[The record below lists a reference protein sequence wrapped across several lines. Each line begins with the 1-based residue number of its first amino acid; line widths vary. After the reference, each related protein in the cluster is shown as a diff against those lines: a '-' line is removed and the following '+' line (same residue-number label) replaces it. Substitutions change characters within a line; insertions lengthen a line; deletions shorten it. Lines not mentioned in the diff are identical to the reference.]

1 MDWIDL
7 HQKLQNSHTLH
18 QSPVKENASSLR
30 RSGGKTFQIMQ
41 DYISHPVPVSV
52 TSWIY
57 YHYKYDAGLEFWY
70 QAFEFC
76 WWCLCLHLQYNYGNG
91 GAEQRSIWKWKILWP
106 ISIWIYEGLSRC
118 GERSLNLSASCTG
131 ERYLSFYKYSN
142 TSTIHSK
149 LGSI

>member
-76 WWCLCLHLQYNYGNG
+76 WWCLCLHLQYNYGNEG
-91 GAEQRSIWKWKILWP
+91 SRAKIYLEVENTLAHF
-106 ISIWIYEGLSRC
+106 Y
-118 GERSLNLSASCTG
+118 LNLWGTFSMWREVLKS
-131 ERYLSFYKYSN
+131 LSIMYRREIF
-142 TSTIHSK
+142 IF
-149 LGSI
+149 L